1 VSALAWAVLHKEER
15 GLSRRVLWLAALLA
29 LTGCAT
35 TPDADVTAVI
45 ATSAPGPVSAGTP
58 TVLAAESCRVLDGR
72 ADARCTPGALNP
84 DITQDTIHSTICA
97 PGWIDT
103 VTPPASYGTA
113 LKLQQMR
120 DFGETG
126 SPLNYKEDHLIPLSI
141 GGAPRDPHNLF
152 PQPTA
157 KTTEKEDL
165 EDHLYKAVCSGQ
177 MTLTAAQATM
187 RHDWTH

>member
-1 VSALAWAVLHKEER
+1 VQSFCHKEER
-15 GLSRRVLWLAALLA
+15 TLSRRVVCLAALLGLA
-29 LTGCAT
+29 SC
-35 TPDADVTAVI
+35 
-45 ATSAPGPVSAGTP
+45 GTP
-58 TVLAAESCRVLDGR
+58 PAAEVPATAAPTVRAAESCRVLDGR

-84 DITQDTIHSTICA
+84 DVTQDTIHSTICA
-97 PGWIDT
+97 PGWT
-103 VTPPASYGTA
+103 ETAQPPASYGTA

-126 SPLNYKEDHLIPLSI
+126 SPLNYKEDHLVPLSI

-165 EDHLYKAVCSGQ
+165 EDQLHKQVCSGQ
-177 MTLTAAQATM
+177 MTLAAAQEKM
-187 RHDWTH
+187 RHGWTH

>member
-1 VSALAWAVLHKEER
+1 
-15 GLSRRVLWLAALLA
+15 LSRRVLGVAALLA
-29 LTGCAT
+29 LAGCGAT
-35 TPDADVTAVI
+35 PSADVPAVT
-45 ATSAPGPVSAGTP
+45 ATSTPVQVSMAAP
-58 TVLAAESCRVLDGR
+58 TVLASESCRVLDGR

-97 PGWIDT
+97 PGWTDT

-126 SPLNYKEDHLIPLSI
+126 SPLSYKEDHLVPLSL
-141 GGAPRDPHNLF
+141 GGAPKDPHNLF

-165 EDHLYKAVCSGQ
+165 EDHLHQAVCSGQ
-177 MTLTAAQATM
+177 MTLTAAQAKM

>member
-1 VSALAWAVLHKEER
+1 MNQ
-15 GLSRRVLWLAALLA
+15 LSCLAALLA
-29 LTGCAT
+29 LAGCGAT
-35 TPDADVTAVI
+35 PAADTPAADTPAANIAAVTAISSPVRVPM
-45 ATSAPGPVSAGTP
+45 AAPPVP
-58 TVLAAESCRVLDGR
+58 AAESCQVLGGR

-84 DITQDTIHSTICA
+84 DITQDTIHSTICT
-97 PGWIDT
+97 PGWTDT
-103 VTPPASYGTA
+103 VQPPASYITA

-126 SPLNYKEDHLIPLSI
+126 SPLSYKEDHLVSLSL

-165 EDHLYKAVCSGQ
+165 EDHLHQAVCSGQ
-177 MTLTAAQATM
+177 MTLAAAQAKM

>member
-1 VSALAWAVLHKEER
+1 
-15 GLSRRVLWLAALLA
+15 LSRRVLSLVALLA
-29 LTGCAT
+29 LAGCAT
-35 TPDADVTAVI
+35 TPGADVPAMT
-45 ATSAPGPVSAGTP
+45 ATSTPVPVATGAP

-84 DITQDTIHSTICA
+84 DVTQDTIPSTICA
-97 PGWIDT
+97 PGWTDT

-120 DFGETG
+120 DFGEAG
-126 SPLNYKEDHLIPLSI
+126 SPLNYKEDHLVPLSI

-165 EDHLYKAVCSGQ
+165 EDQLHKAVCSGQ
-177 MTLTAAQATM
+177 MTLTAAQAKM